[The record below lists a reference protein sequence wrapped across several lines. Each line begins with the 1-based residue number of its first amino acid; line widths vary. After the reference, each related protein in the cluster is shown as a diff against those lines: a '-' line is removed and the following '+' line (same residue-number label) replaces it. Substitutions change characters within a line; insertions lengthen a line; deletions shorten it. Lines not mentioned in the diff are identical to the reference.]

1 MSAAFVFTLEP
12 ARFFSSRGS
21 SGAAVIH
28 SDTLMAALRC
38 ASEESGAA
46 GEILAREPPPFVV
59 SSVFPEVSGV
69 RLYPRPLGLPAPLR
83 AETAA
88 EAERTLDAWRRV
100 EWVSEA
106 RLESIAEGRRIR
118 FDADDVAE
126 GRVWGMPSERGLEGL
141 PRRVRRAGIAAGA
154 GGSGPEGGVVRFER
168 EEIALGPT
176 TRLFFLA
183 RIEEPSAL
191 APLRDLVERLGES
204 GLGGGRSRGAG
215 RFRLASAHAAPGFLG
230 VERAAVERTGDAKS
244 DGAALLLSLYLP
256 SCEEVEAGVL
266 EGAALDLVVRGGW
279 IHSGGPTALRKRSV
293 RMLQEG
299 SVTAAAA
306 PWPRGEV
313 RDVRPADFDRHPV
326 WRDGRAFAIRYR
338 GES

>member
-1 MSAAFVFTLEP
+1 MSSIQVFTLEP
-12 ARFFSSRGS
+12 ARFFSSPGS
-21 SGAAVIH
+21 SGAAVVH

-38 ASEESGAA
+38 ASEETGAA

-83 AETAA
+83 AETAV
-88 EAERTLDAWRRV
+88 EAERTHDAWRRI

-106 RLESIAEGRRIR
+106 RLESMAEGRRIR
-118 FDADDVAE
+118 FEAEDVSE

-141 PRRVRRAGIAAGA
+141 PRRVRRPGIAAGS
-154 GGSGPEGGVVRFER
+154 GGSGPEGGIVRFER

-183 RIEEPSAL
+183 RIEEPAAL
-191 APLRDLVERLGES
+191 APLRDVVERLGES

-215 RFRLASAHAAPGFLG
+215 HFRLASSHAAPGFLG
-230 VERAAVERTGDAKS
+230 QKAAGNEGVDEKS
-244 DGAALLLSLYLP
+244 AGAALLLSLYLP
-256 SCEEVEAGVL
+256 ARAEVDAGVL
-266 EGAALDLVVRGGW
+266 DGAALELVARGGW
-279 IHSGGPTALRKRSV
+279 IHSGGPTALRKRAV
-293 RMLQEG
+293 RMLREG

-338 GES
+338 GEA